1 MREKEGYRETVEILM
16 DKNGGKVFDDDT
28 QWMKIL
34 GLSRQSL
41 NDICGKRTKK
51 TKLRSVFEIV
61 KTIL

>member
-16 DKNGGKVFDDDT
+16 DKNGGKVFADDT

-51 TKLRSVFEIV
+51 NEI
-61 KTIL
+61 TQCF

>member
-1 MREKEGYRETVEILM
+1 
-16 DKNGGKVFDDDT
+16 
-28 QWMKIL
+28 MKIL

-51 TKLRSVFEIV
+51 TKLRSVFEIA